1 MRNRLALRRRTLGVA
16 VVLTLGS
23 LVSALAV
30 TPSASAACATRTTRS
45 ISGVVYGADLRD
57 VNVSIGFDVQSTTGT
72 MINVSDGCLK
82 TSGYSAPQQEKNH
95 YVSGEGAPRSSRMYD
110 VNGTYRGLTTH
121 TWSLTGLPSNAASVW
136 IEVYS
141 RGYVGSPCTQC
152 FGLKDVHKYGYLM
165 RRQVKVG
172 STGVLLRLP
181 MTCAYSGGN
190 AGAVFGYVKDASGH
204 SVQPDRAMAWSTAPD
219 SNTTIMGWGSGTLAT
234 GSYRIVSL
242 ASNQKYSVWVTY
254 KGVTQKRTGIAV
266 TPCHTTPLSF
276 KF

>member
-82 TSGYSAPQQEKNH
+82 TGGYSAPQQEKNH

-110 VNGTYRGLTTH
+110 VNGTYRGVTTH

-141 RGYVGSPCTQC
+141 RGYAGSPCTQC
-152 FGLKDVHKYGYLM
+152 FGPKDVHKYGYTM

-172 STGVLLRLP
+172 STGVVLKLP
-181 MTCAYSGGN
+181 LTCSYSGGT
-190 AGAVFGYVKDASGH
+190 AGAVFGYVKDAAGH
-204 SVQPDRAMAWSTAPD
+204 SVTPTRAVAWSQAVDT
-219 SNTTIMGWGSGTLAT
+219 NTTPMGWGSGSLAL
-234 GSYRIVSL
+234 GSYKIPSL
-242 ASNQKYSVWVTY
+242 AANQKYAVWVSY
-254 KGVTQKRTGIAV
+254 KGVTQKRTGIFVSA
-266 TPCHTTPLSF
+266 CHTTPLSF